1 MHLPPNLITL
11 WLRGDVTAP
20 APADAA
26 DAARVLE
33 QAESLARA
41 GHRIEVWTRRCDD
54 HPETDVL
61 PSGVQL
67 RRFPVG
73 DCGCV
78 RTQTPGEY
86 TAEFLARATDHLAH
100 MNGHTP
106 MLVTHHWDAGLA
118 GRMLAAR
125 FGLNHVHV
133 PHALATEE
141 SPRPAAAR
149 LSSPKSDAQAC
160 RDLARRTREEREA
173 CRAATSVIAANPAQ
187 REALLAPPYNVP
199 AKKSFIAPPDAAAD
213 ATTDDNARAPLVTQ
227 TASAAAA
234 AFDVDWS
241 QFLRPTTLGV
251 ATVRDHRPLGVE
263 SRLLKLA
270 ACDDVYL

>member
-1 MHLPPNLITL
+1 MHHLPPNLITL

-20 APADAA
+20 APADAP
-26 DAARVLE
+26 DAARVLD

-54 HPETDVL
+54 QPESDIL
-61 PSGVQL
+61 PTGLRL
-67 RRFPVG
+67 RRFPAG

-78 RTQTPGEY
+78 RPQTPAEY
-86 TAEFLARATDHLAH
+86 TAEFLARATDHLAG

-118 GRMLAAR
+118 GRVLAAR
-125 FGLNHVHV
+125 FGLTHVHV
-133 PHALATEE
+133 PHTLATEE
-141 SPRPAAAR
+141 FPRP
-149 LSSPKSDAQAC
+149 LTDAQSS

-173 CRAATSVIAANPAQ
+173 CRSATSVIAATPRQ
-187 REALLAPPYNVP
+187 RDALLAAPYNVP
-199 AKKSFIAPPDAAAD
+199 ARKIFIAPPDVAPAPGDAPTAA
-213 ATTDDNARAPLVTQ
+213 Q
-227 TASAAAA
+227 TASAPTTN
-234 AFDVDWS
+234 FDVEWS
-241 QFLRPTTLGV
+241 QFLRPTTVGLPIF
-251 ATVRDHRPLGVE
+251 RDHRPVGVE